1 MSSSQPINREA
12 VRIYIDGAREAVR
25 NAQYNLDGSYY
36 GAAVSRAYYAC
47 FYAATAL
54 LLTLDLTRSKHS
66 GVLAAFREHFV
77 KPGIFSIEDS
87 DAYGMAFQLRNATD
101 YQMAGRADEAEAYT
115 IFENA
120 QPFIEHCETWLAS
133 KGYP

>member
-1 MSSSQPINREA
+1 MSSSEPINHEA
-12 VRIYIDGAREAVR
+12 VRIYVDGAREALR
-25 NAQYNLDGSYY
+25 NAQYNLEGGYY

-77 KPGIFSIEDS
+77 KPGIFSVHDS
-87 DAYGMAFQLRNATD
+87 QAYGNAFELRNITD
-101 YQMAGRADEAEAYT
+101 YEQVGQADK
-115 IFENA
+115 A
-120 QPFIEHCETWLAS
+120 QAQTVIKDVRRFVEHCETYLAS
-133 KGYP
+133 KGYL

>member
-25 NAQYNLDGSYY
+25 NAQYNLEGGYY
-36 GAAVSRAYYAC
+36 GAAVSRAYYAF
-47 FYAATAL
+47 FYGATAL

-77 KPGIFSIEDS
+77 KPGIFSVEDSRAYGSAFELRNTTDYERVGQADRVQAQTVIEDVRR
-87 DAYGMAFQLRNATD
+87 FV
-101 YQMAGRADEAEAYT
+101 
-115 IFENA
+115 
-120 QPFIEHCETWLAS
+120 EHCETYLAS
-133 KGYP
+133 EGYL

>member
-1 MSSSQPINREA
+1 MSSSEPINREA
-12 VRIYIDGAREAVR
+12 VRIYVDGAREALR
-25 NAQYNLDGSYY
+25 NAQYNLEGGYY
-36 GAAVSRAYYAC
+36 GAAVSRAYYAF

-66 GVLAAFREHFV
+66 GVLAAFRERFV
-77 KPGIFSIEDS
+77 KPGIFSVQDS
-87 DAYGMAFQLRNATD
+87 DAYGMAFQLRNTTD

-115 IFENA
+115 IVENA
-120 QPFIEHCETWLAS
+120 QLFVEHCETYLAS